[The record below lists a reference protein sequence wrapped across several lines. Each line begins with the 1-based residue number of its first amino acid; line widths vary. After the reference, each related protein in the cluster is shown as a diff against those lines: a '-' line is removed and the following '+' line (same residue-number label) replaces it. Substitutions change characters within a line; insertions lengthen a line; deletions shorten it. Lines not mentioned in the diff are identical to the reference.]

1 MALFSDDEDY
11 QDDQGQNQQ
20 PLNTLDHIDSSRNLY
35 NNIKNKQGSSAA
47 GSAGSQAAAKG
58 SATDASGKATTAAQ
72 GTAQEAGKKTVET
85 AGGTAEKSSL
95 AAGASSGNAAT
106 AAASAASIPI
116 LIIIAIVIGIILL
129 IFFLIGVL
137 ADLTSFSTFDT
148 ATSYIDESK
157 KKGIDDIKS
166 FLGKFS
172 QLFDNTEWIEA
183 DENEYDPEFD
193 FKVYLR
199 AAGIED
205 SCLSEPV
212 YASLTDN
219 TSSYSEQDIY
229 LLAQTVWH
237 EARGEGMNGWIAVAE
252 VILNRVNSTA
262 YPDTISEVIYQGSD
276 GGKEQFQNSS
286 EISSC
291 TPSAAAVAVTRMVA
305 WGRTSILNDPDV
317 LYFRN
322 PGDISDNSD
331 WGNCPFY
338 TRIGN
343 HAFYLAQ
350 GAARPTIEKKEV
362 PLTSGTTETEVPQ
375 PPKEDSYQPALAESS
390 IIKSEGD
397 IPAER
402 IRNIEA
408 NYEKIPENVRKCL
421 IDSGWS
427 YICTD
432 SDFGRQNG
440 INGSILA
447 LTVWNT
453 KTIYI
458 DNRKA
463 AESAIIHE
471 TGHAVDSLNRGC
483 SFSAEFFSIYQTER
497 DAFCSIWNTHHSNT
511 DTSVEYFA
519 ECFSAYVQNPSLLS
533 EHCPATFAYI
543 DNLVKIM

>member
-1 MALFSDDEDY
+1 
-11 QDDQGQNQQ
+11 
-20 PLNTLDHIDSSRNLY
+20 
-35 NNIKNKQGSSAA
+35 
-47 GSAGSQAAAKG
+47 
-58 SATDASGKATTAAQ
+58 
-72 GTAQEAGKKTVET
+72 
-85 AGGTAEKSSL
+85 
-95 AAGASSGNAAT
+95 
-106 AAASAASIPI
+106 
-116 LIIIAIVIGIILL
+116 
-129 IFFLIGVL
+129 
-137 ADLTSFSTFDT
+137 
-148 ATSYIDESK
+148 
-157 KKGIDDIKS
+157 
-166 FLGKFS
+166 
-172 QLFDNTEWIEA
+172 
-183 DENEYDPEFD
+183 
-193 FKVYLR
+193 
-199 AAGIED
+199 
-205 SCLSEPV
+205 
-212 YASLTDN
+212 
-219 TSSYSEQDIY
+219 
-229 LLAQTVWH
+229 
-237 EARGEGMNGWIAVAE
+237 MNGWIAVAE

-322 PGDISDNSD
+322 PGDINDNSD
-331 WGNCPFY
+331 WGNCLFY

-375 PPKEDSYQPALAESS
+375 PQKEDSYQPALEESS

-421 IDSGWS
+421 IGSGWS
-427 YICTD
+427 YICSD

-497 DAFCSIWNTHHSNT
+497 DAFCSIWNTHHNNT

-543 DNLVKIM
+543 DNLVKLMQSC